1 MINAILV
8 DDSPSNLQLLKGL
21 LNEYCPNVSVLE
33 TCTNIKD
40 AENAIKKYTPE
51 LVFLDVELQN
61 ELGFNLFD
69 LFPSPGFEV
78 VFTTAHEKYALQAI
92 KSSCLEYLLKPIDFR
107 ELINAVDKFEK
118 QKQLTVNKKKIE
130 VLLENVNNIQQTVNK
145 IAIPNANGYV
155 FLNTSEILYCEA
167 DMNYTKVVTTKNDSF
182 LSTKNLKEFEEM
194 LDTEAFFR
202 CHKSWLINLNF
213 IKQYS
218 RIDGTRVEMAN
229 NQWID
234 ISVRKRDEFLKM
246 FNRK

>member
-1 MINAILV
+1 MTKAILV
-8 DDSPSNLQLLKGL
+8 DDAPSNLQLLNGL
-21 LNEYCPNVSVLE
+21 LNEYCPTVSVVA
-33 TCTNIKD
+33 TCTSIKD
-40 AENAIKKYTPE
+40 AEKAIKKNEPE

-69 LFPSPGFEV
+69 LFPSPDFEV

-107 ELINAVDKFEK
+107 ELIKAVEKFEK
-118 QKQLTVNKKKIE
+118 QKLLTVNKKKIE
-130 VLLENVNNIQQTVNK
+130 VLLENVNNSKQIVNK

-155 FLNTSEILYCEA
+155 FLNTSEILFCEA
-167 DMNYTKVVTTKNDSF
+167 DMNYTKVITSNRDSF

-194 LDTEAFFR
+194 LDTEVFFR

-218 RIDGTRVEMAN
+218 RIDGTRVQMTN
-229 NQWID
+229 DQWID
-234 ISVRKRDEFLKM
+234 ISVRKRDDFLKI

>member
-1 MINAILV
+1 
-8 DDSPSNLQLLKGL
+8 
-21 LNEYCPNVSVLE
+21 
-33 TCTNIKD
+33 
-40 AENAIKKYTPE
+40 
-51 LVFLDVELQN
+51 
-61 ELGFNLFD
+61 
-69 LFPSPGFEV
+69 
-78 VFTTAHEKYALQAI
+78 
-92 KSSCLEYLLKPIDFR
+92 
-107 ELINAVDKFEK
+107 
-118 QKQLTVNKKKIE
+118 
-130 VLLENVNNIQQTVNK
+130 
-145 IAIPNANGYV
+145 
-155 FLNTSEILYCEA
+155 
-167 DMNYTKVVTTKNDSF
+167 MNYTKVVTTKNDSF